1 MMAGK
6 KALGAWFQQ
15 CRLNVDDVGIGTFK
29 KLMTLLLKT
38 SVLLRSMPW
47 PATSA
52 CSRSANAEAATSP
65 FLSALRNGDVA
76 ASAWHRPQ

>member
-1 MMAGK
+1 MAGK

-15 CRLNVDDVGIGTFK
+15 YRLNVDDVGTGTFK

-52 CSRSANAEAATSP
+52 CSANTEAATSP